1 VPALRARIIPIPG
14 TRPGAT
20 ALVLSLVVA
29 SAAACGAEVDPADG
43 RLRVV
48 ATSYPLAEAAGV
60 VGGDLVDV
68 DNLTPPGVEP
78 HDLELTAEDLEALAT
93 ADVVVHTSGGFQPAV
108 EDGLGD
114 AGGRLVDA
122 MDAVPTLR
130 VSEDGDETTADP
142 HVWLDPARFAVLVD
156 TIAESLAELEPAHAA
171 TFRSNADAY
180 EAELEALDRA
190 FADGLATCDR
200 RTIVV
205 NHAAFAYL
213 ADAYGLVEVPISGV
227 SPESETDPA
236 RLAELRALAV
246 QQGVTTIFTEALA
259 SPEVAE
265 ALAEE
270 AEADVAVLDPIEGLT
285 EEQIAAGEDYLS
297 VMRRNL
303 EALRSGL
310 GCA

>member
-1 VPALRARIIPIPG
+1 
-14 TRPGAT
+14 
-20 ALVLSLVVA
+20 
-29 SAAACGAEVDPADG
+29 
-43 RLRVV
+43 VV
-48 ATSYPLAEAAGV
+48 ATAYPLAEAAQA

-78 HDLELTAEDLEALAT
+78 HDLELTAEDLEALAR
-93 ADVVVHTSGGFQPAV
+93 ADVVVYASGGFQPAV

-114 AGGRLVDA
+114 AGGTLVDV
-122 MDAVPTLR
+122 MEAVPVLR
-130 VSEDGDETTADP
+130 ASADDETAADP
-142 HVWLDPARFAVLVD
+142 HVWLDPSRFAVLVG
-156 TIAESLAELEPAHAA
+156 TVAESLAELDPAHAA
-171 TFRSNADAY
+171 TFRSNAEAY

-200 RTIVV
+200 RTLVV

-213 ADAYGLVEVPISGV
+213 ADAYGLQEVPISGV

-236 RLAELRALAV
+236 RLAELRTLV
-246 QQGVTTIFTEALA
+246 LQQGVTTIFTEALA
-259 SPEVAE
+259 SPELAE
-265 ALAEE
+265 TLAEE